1 MAVTVT
7 RNPIMIPATTGAG
20 RVAVSAEAAAARYQN
35 KEKLHLYKVIFSQAQ
50 KKNTV
55 KIICSII

>member
-20 RVAVSAEAAAARYQN
+20 RVAESAEAAAARYQN

-50 KKNTV
+50 KKIMLS
-55 KIICSII
+55 K